1 MSQFRSDRS
10 RIVAGIFIILV
21 GVLALVDNLFQINT
35 RQVLQFWPMVF
46 IVLGLMKM
54 TNTRHPSGFVLGG
67 ILTALGL
74 LMTLSNVGWISF
86 RLRDWWPVLVI
97 AAGLAMIGR
106 SQIERSLQRTRERI
120 SDEVAQGGVGLHAVA
135 IMSGN
140 KMNVAETDF
149 RRGEATAVMG
159 GLEIDLRQSEIQSE
173 AVISVFAVW
182 GGIVLKVP
190 PTWSVVC
197 QGMPILGAIEDKT
210 VPPLTPGKRLI
221 VDGFVLMG
229 GVEVKN

>member
-1 MSQFRSDRS
+1 MSQIQGDRS
-10 RIVAGIFIILV
+10 RLVVGLFVILV
-21 GVLALVDNLFQINT
+21 GVLALADNLFQINT

-46 IVLGLMKM
+46 MVLGLMKM
-54 TNTRHPSGFVLGG
+54 SNTRHPSGIVLGVV
-67 ILTALGL
+67 LTALGL
-74 LMTLSNVGWISF
+74 LMTLSNVGLISF
-86 RLRDWWPVLVI
+86 RLRDWWPVLLI

-106 SQIERSLQRTRERI
+106 GQIERGLQQARQQLA
-120 SDEVAQGGVGLHAVA
+120 SGAAQGSSGLHAVA

-140 KMNVAETDF
+140 KMNVTDADF

-159 GLEIDLRQSEIQSE
+159 GVEIDMRQADMQDE
-173 AVISVFAVW
+173 AVLSVFAVW
-182 GGIVLKVP
+182 GGIEVRVP

-197 QGMPILGAIEDKT
+197 QGMPIMGAIEDKT

-229 GVEVKN
+229 GVEIKN